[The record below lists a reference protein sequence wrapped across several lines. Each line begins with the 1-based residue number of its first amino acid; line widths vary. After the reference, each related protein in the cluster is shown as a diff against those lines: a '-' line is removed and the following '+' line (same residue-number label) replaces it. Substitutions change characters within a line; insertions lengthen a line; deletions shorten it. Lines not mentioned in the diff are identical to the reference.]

1 MSSIASNILH
11 ALGGRNGVCRCPAHD
26 DTHPSLSIKDTGDGD
41 VIVHCFS
48 GCDFRD
54 IKDELRNRGLLP
66 SWRPSEIDPERQN
79 RREEE
84 LRAREVKTRQKNLR
98 NVNWCQSIWNASQE
112 AENTPVQTYLASRCI
127 NILSPTIRF
136 HTALKHTNTGQ
147 YFEAMVASVTHWP
160 FSKTTGIHRTFL
172 SPSGDGKA
180 RVPSP
185 KKMAGNCGGGAVRLA
200 TASKTLAITEGI
212 ETGLS
217 VQQATGYPTWA
228 ALSAGGMKALKVPP
242 SDLTNRIII
251 CADNDAVGI
260 EAANYA
266 ADNWNDQGYSVVVAV
281 PPELGTDFNDMM
293 KEFAA

>member
-1 MSSIASNILH
+1 MNSLASNIIL
-11 ALGGRNGVCRCPAHD
+11 ALGGRNGVCICPAHD
-26 DTHPSLSIKDTGDGD
+26 DTNPSLSIKDTGDDD

-54 IKDELRNRGLLP
+54 VKDELRNRGLLS
-66 SWRPSEIDPERQN
+66 SWSPSEADPERQY

-84 LRAREVKTRQKNLR
+84 RRERKVKTRQENLR
-98 NVNWCQSIWNASQE
+98 NIKWCQSIWDASQE
-112 AENTPVQTYLASRCI
+112 SKNTRVQIHLAFRNI

-136 HTALKHTNTGQ
+136 HTALKHTDTGQ
-147 YFEAMVASVTHWP
+147 YFETMMASVTHWP

-172 SPSGDGKA
+172 SPCGDGKA

-200 TASKTLAITEGI
+200 AAGKTLAITEGI
-212 ETGLS
+212 ETRLS

-242 SDLTNRIII
+242 TDITNRIII

-260 EAANYA
+260 EAANNA